1 MAAEVVW
8 LDQALDDLDAL
19 AVYLEPLNPR
29 AATAYADAIWS
40 ASERLASF
48 PRSGRIFFDEF
59 RMIVVRNHLLFYRY
73 DLQPNQIRIVR
84 VLDGRMDYPRLLG
97 LPPTIESD

>member
-1 MAAEVVW
+1 
-8 LDQALDDLDAL
+8 
-19 AVYLEPLNPR
+19 
-29 AATAYADAIWS
+29 
-40 ASERLASF
+40 
-48 PRSGRIFFDEF
+48 
-59 RMIVVRNHLLFYRY
+59 MIVVRNHLLFYRY